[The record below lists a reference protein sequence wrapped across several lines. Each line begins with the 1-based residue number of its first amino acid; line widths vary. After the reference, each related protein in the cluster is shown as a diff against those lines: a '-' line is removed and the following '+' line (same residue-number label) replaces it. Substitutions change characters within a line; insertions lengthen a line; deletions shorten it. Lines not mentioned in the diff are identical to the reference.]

1 MRFHWK
7 GQKLCRQGFRSSQGG
22 TDKLTYDRRLRLP
35 RSYGLAGGKMDKDQ
49 PNMILQN
56 QGRQRGLRKKNLC
69 SVRPQV
75 PGETQEQGPGIKE

>member
-7 GQKLCRQGFRSSQGG
+7 GQELCRQGDRSSQGG

-49 PNMILQN
+49 
-56 QGRQRGLRKKNLC
+56 QRHSEESEQMRKSLDNNTKALLEL
-69 SVRPQV
+69 
-75 PGETQEQGPGIKE
+75 GAHIKES